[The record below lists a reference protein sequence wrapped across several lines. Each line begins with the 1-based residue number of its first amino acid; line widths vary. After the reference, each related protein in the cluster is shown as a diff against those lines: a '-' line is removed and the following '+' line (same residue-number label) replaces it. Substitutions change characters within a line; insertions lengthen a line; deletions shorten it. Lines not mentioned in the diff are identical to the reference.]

1 MIMMITSAEPGKA
14 ELIMMFLNQWDTAC
28 GADKGF
34 RFYQV
39 EAEEIAQKTRKNST
53 LETVA

>member
-1 MIMMITSAEPGKA
+1 MGYRAEQFHDHLQPRLSHHGFHH
-14 ELIMMFLNQWDTAC
+14 MFC
-28 GADKGF
+28 
-34 RFYQV
+34 QV